1 MTPALLPADGAV
13 RLSRALAL
21 GSLIGLILL
30 GLAWELWL
38 APTGSGRLA
47 IKVLPLLFCLPGL
60 LRNRL
65 YTYRVLSLMVW
76 LYVAE
81 GSVRAYSEHG
91 PSAQLALTE
100 IALCLLLFSACAA
113 HIRWRLRPAVP
124 V

>member
-1 MTPALLPADGAV
+1 MTPASLPADGAV
-13 RLSRALAL
+13 RLSRAVAL
-21 GSLIGLILL
+21 GSLIALIVLC
-30 GLAWELWL
+30 LAWELWL
-38 APTGSGRLA
+38 ARTGTGRLA

-91 PSAQLALTE
+91 LSAQLALTE
-100 IALCLLLFSACAA
+100 IALCLLLFTACAA
-113 HIRWRLRPAVP
+113 HIRGRLRPTALA
-124 V
+124 